1 MKRLTKVRQNTVV
14 AIVIALACTVI
25 LVWAI
30 PAQTSTA
37 TAFGMPPAL
46 MPTATIAA
54 ALELAVLLAVVSLL
68 SPSSEPPT
76 EDTLELPN
84 RRGLLCLVLVLAAIL
99 LIAFTGLFIGGVV
112 TVAAFMLT
120 MGERRPVRI
129 ALVAIAAPG
138 GIELLLGT
146 AQRLA

>member
-1 MKRLTKVRQNTVV
+1 V
-14 AIVIALACTVI
+14 
-25 LVWAI
+25 
-30 PAQTSTA
+30 
-37 TAFGMPPAL
+37 
-46 MPTATIAA
+46 
-54 ALELAVLLAVVSLL
+54 LAVLLAVVSLV

-76 EDTLELPN
+76 EDTLELPD

-112 TVAAFMLT
+112 TVAAFMLA

-146 AQRLA
+146 AQRFA

>member
-1 MKRLTKVRQNTVV
+1 MKPLTTMRQNAII
-14 AIVIALACTVI
+14 AIVVALACAVI

-46 MPTATIAA
+46 MPTVTITA
-54 ALELAVLLAVVSLL
+54 ALVLAVILGIVSLV

-84 RRGLLCLVLVLAAIL
+84 RAGLMCLVLVLAAIV
-99 LIAFTGLFIGGVV
+99 LITFTGLFIGGIV
-112 TVAAFMLT
+112 TVAAFMLV
-120 MGERRPVRI
+120 MGERRPIRI
-129 ALVAIAAPG
+129 GLVAIAAPG

-146 AQRLA
+146 AQRFA